1 VGVFPEY
8 KFIGNLLFMYLVSFV
23 CSLLCFISRRVATM
37 SCNRN
42 MHTGLS
48 STITLND
55 GVVMPMF
62 GLGTYKLCNGDG
74 SQTETVASFA
84 LENGYRLLDTAAF
97 YRCGPD
103 LLFHQINLCIYR

>member
-1 VGVFPEY
+1 
-8 KFIGNLLFMYLVSFV
+8 
-23 CSLLCFISRRVATM
+23 M